1 MWVREGGQTGR
12 LVGDIGLFDLLLADP
27 AAAVGDLLDDAEPV
41 TVRADAFL
49 DEVVARLHEARRRSI
64 VVVDEDI
71 RPLGRILAD
80 DVLDALKEGGLKAR
94 LPWLLR

>member
-1 MWVREGGQTGR
+1 M
-12 LVGDIGLFDLLLADP
+12 
-27 AAAVGDLLDDAEPV
+27 
-41 TVRADAFL
+41 RADAFL

-80 DVLDALKEGGLKAR
+80 DVLDALKE
-94 LPWLLR
+94 